1 MPFSVLKNTVSNS
14 GMWKPKIFLSIS
26 IYLLGKEKWNCLYL
40 ERRFQWRVSVQSWR
54 NTSPRKRRNASGGQ
68 CRPTETAAFR
78 QTHPWMTKQ
87 MTRWRIRQA
96 RTCRST
102 LVIVTSNGL
111 SGKRQSNVRT
121 KWEKGS
127 QTDQVGKRLSNFSW
141 TVLNL
146 WCFIQQ
152 PLCKRP
158 ETLTLKPITKHNED
172 TGIWNAIKPQT
183 AQVFQFQI
191 NSAD

>member
-102 LVIVTSNGL
+102 LVIVTSNGP
-111 SGKRQSNVRT
+111 SGKKAVKRSDQVGKRQSNGPSGKKALELFMNCTQPVVFHSATTLQETRNINV
-121 KWEKGS
+121 E
-127 QTDQVGKRLSNFSW
+127 TDY
-141 TVLNL
+141 
-146 WCFIQQ
+146 
-152 PLCKRP
+152 
-158 ETLTLKPITKHNED
+158 ETQWRHGHLECY
-172 TGIWNAIKPQT
+172 
-183 AQVFQFQI
+183 
-191 NSAD
+191 